1 MIAKGTGKSESVV
14 TASRRDLL
22 AAGAWR
28 ATQAD
33 LRCTRV
39 YEAGE
44 LAIDDVL
51 DSGES
56 VAEKHGGASGTRN
69 LLVQFPRSR
78 PVSSYLADL
87 AS

>member
-22 AAGAWR
+22 AGRGAPHKLH
-28 ATQAD
+28 